1 MTLWFG
7 AFPFAPF
14 LLESRYENKAM
25 AFLDLF
31 AEKNGCWA
39 TEKELIYGYSS
50 LAYFLAPVHV
60 HSTYPSELLHWQ

>member
-1 MTLWFG
+1 VTTLWFG

-14 LLESRYENKAM
+14 FLESRYENKAM

-31 AEKNGCWA
+31 AEKAVAGPQK
-39 TEKELIYGYSS
+39 KELIYGHSS

-60 HSTYPSELLHWQ
+60 HSTYPSELLH